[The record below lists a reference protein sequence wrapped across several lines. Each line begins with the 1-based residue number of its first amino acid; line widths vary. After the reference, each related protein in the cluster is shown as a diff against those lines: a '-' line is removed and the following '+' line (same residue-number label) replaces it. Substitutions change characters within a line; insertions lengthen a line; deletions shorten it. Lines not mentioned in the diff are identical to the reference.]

1 MIDDADDTDTGLPDN
16 APVNADDE
24 SILRRVRTA
33 RRLADTHQSAWRSE
47 ARTDFSFLSGHQW
60 TDEERARLAEL
71 QRIDIVFNRIE
82 PTIESIAGHEL
93 QNRQRV
99 IFVPRQ
105 PAQDAAVNE
114 LLTHAAN
121 WVRDQCDAE
130 DEESDAFVDMLTCG
144 IGVTNTRLD
153 YDDNPDGNIVIER
166 IDPLRVRWDPA
177 ARARNLADAAWVQL
191 DTPMT
196 LDDIRA
202 EWPDKADQLSASE
215 SYDFDEEAEPS
226 STAAEPYTPDGNRS
240 TTARRAL
247 TVTRHE
253 WFESEPYW
261 RVLDPATNQ
270 LVELSDDEYDR
281 ILEASRRGVVPPPQQ
296 AVRQRRRVYYT
307 AHVCSGVVLSFD
319 KSITQAGF
327 QLNFITGRRDRN
339 RNEWYGVVRMMR
351 DPQRFANKY
360 LSMIESLIRSNAKG
374 GLLIEEGATDNI
386 RRLEEKWAQQDSVI
400 VLNDGALGQG
410 KLQPKP
416 IAPLP
421 SGIERML
428 EFSVSSIRDVTGI
441 NLEVL
446 GMANREQAAALESAR
461 REAALTILSPL
472 FNSLRRYRK
481 IQGRVLADMIRRYIS
496 DGRLIRIVSG
506 DGTERTIPLLRVPD
520 TITYDV
526 VVDTGSQSRDAK
538 RETFNVM
545 AQLIPALQNSGFK
558 TPPEVLDYLPL
569 PTQLAGAWKR
579 AIAEQQKQPP
589 PPPPEVVKAQIQA
602 QVEQQ
607 KLQAE
612 MQREQMRIQFNTWK
626 AQMEAQL
633 EQYKTL
639 MRAQTDAQDRQIRAA
654 IEEQS
659 QIINAQAAEQK
670 AFAETMKARIEGM
683 SKLIDATTK
692 IAREKEKQLA
702 EASKGPQVI
711 AFPAGN
717 DAQTA
722 EMQSQALAQMA
733 QAVQALSASLN
744 RPKRVIRDAAGNIQG
759 VQ

>member
-1 MIDDADDTDTGLPDN
+1 MTDEDAQSDTGLPDN
-16 APVNADDE
+16 APSREDEE
-24 SILRRVRTA
+24 SILRRVRAA
-33 RRLADTHQSAWRSE
+33 RRLADAHQSSWRAE
-47 ARTDFSFLSGHQW
+47 ARMDFDFLSGRQW
-60 TDEERARLAEL
+60 TEEERARLAEL

-82 PTIESIAGHEL
+82 PTIESIAGYEL

-99 IFVPRQ
+99 VFVPRQ
-105 PAQDAAVNE
+105 PSQDAAVNE
-114 LLTHAAN
+114 LLTNAAN

-166 IDPLRVRWDPA
+166 IDPMRVRWDPA
-177 ARARNLADAAWVQL
+177 ARSRNLSDATWVQL

-196 LDDIRA
+196 LDDVRA
-202 EWPDKADQLSASE
+202 EWPDKADQL
-215 SYDFDEEAEPS
+215 
-226 STAAEPYTPDGNRS
+226 AATEPYEYDDDTISSPAADPYAPTSHSAN
-240 TTARRAL
+240 TARKTL
-247 TVTRHE
+247 IVTRHE
-253 WFESEPYW
+253 WYESESYW
-261 RVLDPATNQ
+261 RVLDPANGQ

-281 ILEASRRGVVPPPQQ
+281 IIKASKRGLVPPPQQ
-296 AVRQRRRVYYT
+296 AVRQRRRVYYS

-319 KSITQAGF
+319 RSITQAGF

-374 GLLIEEGATDNI
+374 GLLVEEGATDNI

-416 IAPLP
+416 ISPLP
-421 SGIERML
+421 AGIERML

-446 GMANREQAAALESAR
+446 GMANREQAAALEMAR

-506 DGTERTIPLLRVPD
+506 DGTERTIPLMRVPD

-526 VVDTGSQSRDAK
+526 VVDTGSQSRDSK

-589 PPPPEVVKAQIQA
+589 PPPPEVIKAQIQA

-612 MQREQMRIQFNTWK
+612 MQREQARIQFNTWK

-683 SKLIDATTK
+683 AKLIDATTK
-692 IAREKEKQLA
+692 MARDKEKQLA
-702 EASKGPQVI
+702 EASKGPQLI
-711 AFPAGN
+711 AFPAGG
-717 DAQTA
+717 DQHAS

-744 RPKRVIRDAAGNIQG
+744 RPKRVIRDASGNIQG